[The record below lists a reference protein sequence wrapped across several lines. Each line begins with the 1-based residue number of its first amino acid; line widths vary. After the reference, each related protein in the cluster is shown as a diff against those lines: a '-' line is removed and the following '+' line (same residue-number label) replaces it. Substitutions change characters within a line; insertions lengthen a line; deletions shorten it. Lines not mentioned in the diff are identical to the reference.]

1 MLILVKKTG
10 YFMRDRGN
18 AKNKA
23 KKTQTNKR
31 KTPNGNI
38 RTKKIKIFV
47 IKNSMDEINSK
58 LETTEEKV
66 IKLHSRQIEISQS

>member
-1 MLILVKKTG
+1 MQKTKQKKPKQ
-10 YFMRDRGN
+10 N
-18 AKNKA
+18 
-23 KKTQTNKR
+23 
-31 KTPNGNI
+31 TPNGNI

-66 IKLHSRQIEISQS
+66 IKLHSRQIEIRQS